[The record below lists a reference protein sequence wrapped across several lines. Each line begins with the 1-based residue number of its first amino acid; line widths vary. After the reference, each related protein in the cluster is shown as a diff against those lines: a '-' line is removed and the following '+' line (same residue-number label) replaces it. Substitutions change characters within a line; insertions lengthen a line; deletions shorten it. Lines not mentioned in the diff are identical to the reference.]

1 MNRTTIALVLG
12 AALALTGHAQPSKD
26 KGAQA
31 LRDLEAQWVKE
42 FDAKDVAKMVAHYA
56 DDATLMGPGMP
67 VATGKDAIRATIQE
81 MVSDPNLSLHFQ
93 PQRVE
98 IARSGEMGFTQ
109 GMYHMT
115 MTDPKTKQKV
125 SDQGSYVTVYRKQA
139 DGSWKAV
146 SDIASSGPPM
156 STR

>member
-115 MTDPKTKQKV
+115 MTDPKTKKP
-125 SDQGSYVTVYRKQA
+125 VTDKGKYLTIYAKQA
-139 DGSWKAV
+139 DGTWKAV
-146 SDIASSGPPM
+146 ADTFNSDSAM
-156 STR
+156 